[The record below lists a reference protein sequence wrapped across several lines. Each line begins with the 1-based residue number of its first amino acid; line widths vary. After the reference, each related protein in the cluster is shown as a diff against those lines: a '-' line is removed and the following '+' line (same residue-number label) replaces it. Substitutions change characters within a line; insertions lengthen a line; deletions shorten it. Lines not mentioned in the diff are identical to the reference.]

1 MTTAATTTV
10 NSNSNSTI
18 NGNFSS
24 QYSVKRQQQQQKRK
38 LLMNDR
44 DINNNGK
51 NSSSIHNITKTT
63 FDSLLTGGRSIATG
77 NIYNSSP
84 YNDIVLGTSARTISK
99 SSSNSNTTG
108 NNNAI
113 IIPATIRLYANK
125 GVDVKSNNTF
135 LGFEFVQEL
144 VIGGSGSGSDVG
156 LTENKNNLDCSIR
169 DITISSLSPPS
180 LSPRIISIITALD
193 CSSGS
198 GNSSNNHEFGNV
210 MFHAIIDDD

>member
-1 MTTAATTTV
+1 MTNNSSSNRNRNR
-10 NSNSNSTI
+10 NSNI
-18 NGNFSS
+18 NNNFN
-24 QYSVKRQQQQQKRK
+24 QYNDKQQQKTRRK
-38 LLMNDR
+38 LLTNDNSN
-44 DINNNGK
+44 NNNGK
-51 NSSSIHNITKTT
+51 KSSSTIKNIIKTT
-63 FDSLLTGGRSIATG
+63 FDSLLSGGRSIATY
-77 NIYNSSP
+77 NIYNLSP
-84 YNDIVLGTSARTISK
+84 YNDIVLGTSARTITTK
-99 SSSNSNTTG
+99 SNSN
-108 NNNAI
+108 NNTI

-125 GVDVKSNNTF
+125 GVDVSKSNDTF

-144 VIGGSGSGSDVG
+144 VIGGSGSGVG